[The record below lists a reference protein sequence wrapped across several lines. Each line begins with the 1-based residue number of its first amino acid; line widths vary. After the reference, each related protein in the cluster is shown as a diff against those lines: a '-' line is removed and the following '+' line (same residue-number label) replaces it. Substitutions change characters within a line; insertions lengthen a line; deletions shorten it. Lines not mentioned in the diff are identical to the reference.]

1 MLVIEGLQQ
10 RYGNLLTKMLKQN
23 ALAIADFMIDMNT
36 EINSSDNHKMNIIDA
51 LDRVSD
57 FYDNK
62 KPFKEMTRENI
73 LSFLDSFRKAE
84 ISDPQHKWI
93 GTYNLYRAM
102 IVKFFKWLY
111 YPNIESSKRPKVSII
126 RNNGCLEQS

>member
-10 RYGNLLTKMLKQN
+10 RYRNLLTKMLKQN

-36 EINSSDNHKMNIIDA
+36 EINSSDNHKMNIVDT
-51 LDRVSD
+51 LDGVSD

-93 GTYNLYRAM
+93 GTYNLYRA
-102 IVKFFKWLY
+102 IIAKFLSGY
-111 YPNIESSKRPKVSII
+111 II
-126 RNNGCLEQS
+126 LI